1 MSIQRK
7 LFTVFIAL
15 LTTLLSLTCSLTQA
29 ADCSK
34 YKKQIEHY
42 ENLRRNGGS
51 AKSMSRWTA
60 TGHKLEEKYYQCSK
74 DRSSNPV
81 IQIVSGNQSIS
92 KAQKK
97 SSKPKNMPLR
107 KNVSDNPQLRKL
119 TQTCNYWI
127 GEANQNPTDNNRN
140 FRETACRAVDNYQAD
155 PESETLLADT
165 VMVRKLKDCI
175 KSNNL
180 IDQDVNECM
189 KGTLEPIWK
198 K

>member
-60 TGHKLEEKYYQCSK
+60 TGHKLEEKYHQCSK
-74 DRSSNPV
+74 DRSGNPV
-81 IQIVSGNQSIS
+81 IQIVSGNQSIA

-107 KNVSDNPQLRKL
+107 KNVSDNAQLRKL

-140 FRETACRAVDNYQAD
+140 FRETACNAVDSYQAD
-155 PESETLLADT
+155 AESETLIADT